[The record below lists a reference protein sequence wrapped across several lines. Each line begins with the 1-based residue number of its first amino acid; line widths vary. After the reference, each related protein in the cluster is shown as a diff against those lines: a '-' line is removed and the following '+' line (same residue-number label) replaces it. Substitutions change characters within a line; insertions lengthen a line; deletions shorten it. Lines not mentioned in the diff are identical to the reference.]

1 MSLLNDLR
9 YAARVVRSSPTFT
22 AVAVMTLALGIGIS
36 TAGFS
41 LANWLLLRPVPGV
54 TDPDQLVIVWSAAR
68 SRNGLRPTF
77 VSYAQY
83 AGFRD
88 RLTALSGLAGYQRSS
103 VNVGA
108 EGAEPRRLNVHYVMP
123 SYFQVLGVRPELGR
137 PFGPEDDA
145 SPAGRDVAVISDRV
159 WASMFGRDLTVLG
172 RSVRVDGRRFTAV
185 GVAPPGFEGTEL
197 FGETDLWLPGRTGES
212 AREGGY
218 YEFVGRLVPGAT
230 FLQAE
235 AQLRAVMRSEQEPA
249 PMAPG
254 WEPGP
259 VVFRG
264 VGVMPLRRSSVAGAV
279 QLVMVVCLVVLLLAC
294 ANAANLLLFRGLMRR
309 SHVALHRVLGAATFD
324 VGRRSMVESLML
336 GVMGILVGLLLSTG
350 FVRVFRSAD
359 LTGSSSTLGPIPI
372 DWRVLVFACGAGII
386 SALVAGAAST
396 YVAARTDA
404 LEAIKRT
411 ASTVAVGGGRARRV
425 LGATQL
431 ALSLT
436 LLVGA
441 FLMLRTLR
449 NLNAVD
455 LGLDPRGVVIM
466 QIAPDQAASSDVQ
479 VRGYYR
485 ELRWRVQAA
494 PGIESAAVAWQAPFV
509 GVTRVATVVAPTAAQ
524 GTTDIRARYNAVSPG
539 YFRTL
544 EMPLLAGR
552 TFSEAEFLPDSAD
565 QRKVVLS
572 ASLAR
577 RLFADRAAVGE
588 YVYSHEGDLP
598 LEVVGVVADTKWAS
612 IEEGDAHGPMS
623 PQRGAMLFVP
633 FGQERLDRGVLL
645 VRSNLAEATVTAT
658 VRRIAADIDPSLPL
672 YGVSTLRSLIDQKL
686 SDRILFLKVLSCLA
700 ALGVLL
706 AGLGLYGLIG
716 FGVTARTRELGI
728 RIALGAARRN
738 VMETVLREAFWVVT
752 LGLPAGLAGAWVIGR
767 LVQNKLYAVPPTDPV
782 SYALSGAVLV
792 MACLLA
798 ALLPVRVATRVDP
811 TVALRAE

>member
-1 MSLLNDLR
+1 
-9 YAARVVRSSPTFT
+9 
-22 AVAVMTLALGIGIS
+22 MTLGLGIGIS

-41 LANWLLLRPVPGV
+41 LANWLLLRPVPRV
-54 TDPDQLVIVWSAAR
+54 ADPGRLAIVWSAAH

-88 RLTALSGLAGYQRSS
+88 RLTALSGLAGYQRSA

-108 EGAEPRRLNVHYVMP
+108 GGAQPRRLNVHYVMP
-123 SYFQVLGVRPELGR
+123 SYFHVLGVQPEVGR
-137 PFGPEDDA
+137 PFVPEDDT

-159 WASMFGRDLTVLG
+159 WASMFGRDATVLG
-172 RSVRVDGRRFTAV
+172 RSVRVDGRPFTVV
-185 GVAPPGFEGTEL
+185 GVTPPGFEGTEL

-230 FLQAE
+230 FPRAE

-249 PMAPG
+249 PVAPG

-264 VGVMPLRRSSVAGAV
+264 LGVMPLRRSSVAGAV

-350 FVRVFRSAD
+350 FVRVFRGTD
-359 LTGSSSTLGPIPI
+359 LTGAATTLGRIPI
-372 DWRVLVFACGAGII
+372 DWRVLVFACGAGIV
-386 SALVAGAAST
+386 SALIAGAAST
-396 YVAARTDA
+396 YVAGRTDA

-411 ASTVAVGGGRARRV
+411 ARTVAVGGGRARRV
-425 LGATQL
+425 FGATQL
-431 ALSLT
+431 ALSLA

-455 LGLDPRGVVIM
+455 LGFNPRGVLLM
-466 QIAPDQAASSDVQ
+466 QIAPDQAAYTDAQ

-494 PGIESAAVAWQAPFV
+494 LGIESAALAWQAPFV
-509 GVTRVATVVAPTAAQ
+509 GVSRVATVVAPTAPQ

-539 YFRTL
+539 YFRALGMT
-544 EMPLLAGR
+544 LLAGR

-577 RLFADRAAVGE
+577 RLFADRVAVGQ
-588 YVYSHEGDLP
+588 YVRLHRDEVP
-598 LEVVGVVADTKWAS
+598 LEVVGVVADSKWGS
-612 IEEGDAHGPMS
+612 IEEGEAQGPMS
-623 PQRGAMLFVP
+623 PERGAMLFVP
-633 FGQERLDRGVLL
+633 FGQGGLDRAVLL
-645 VRSNLAEATVTAT
+645 VHSNLAETTVTAT
-658 VRRIAADIDPSLPL
+658 VRRIAGEIDPSLPL
-672 YGVSTLRSLIDQKL
+672 YGVSTLRSLIDQRL
-686 SDRILFLKVLSCLA
+686 SDRILFLRVLSCLA

-716 FGVTARTRELGI
+716 FGVMARTRELGI
-728 RIALGAARRN
+728 RMALGARRRN
-738 VMETVLREAFWVVT
+738 VVETVLREAFWVVT
-752 LGLPAGLAGAWVIGR
+752 VGLPMGLAGAWAIGR
-767 LVQNKLYAVPPTDPV
+767 LVQNKLYAVSPTDPV
-782 SYALSGAVLV
+782 SYALSGGVLV
-792 MACLLA
+792 LACLLA
-798 ALLPVRVATRVDP
+798 ALMPARAATRVDP
-811 TVALRAE
+811 MVALQAE